1 MKSAAVRRRF
11 PRLFVMALLGVFAAS
26 AGSAMAQGRGARD
39 PNRNQDNGGGRH
51 DEDRRAEHR
60 ALADAVRRVERATG
74 GEVLSAERVQSDG
87 RDVSRVKVVD
97 SSGRVRVYMGD
108 PPPRERN
115 DDPTRADDSNN
126 D

>member
-1 MKSAAVRRRF
+1 MKFAAVHRPS
-11 PRLFVMALLGVFAAS
+11 PRLVAVALLAVFAAS
-26 AGSAMAQGRGARD
+26 AGSAMAQGRGQRD
-39 PNRNQDNGGGRH
+39 QNDRSGGRN
-51 DEDRRAEHR
+51 DQDRHAEHR

-97 SSGRVRVYMGD
+97 ASGRVRVYMGD
-108 PPPRERN
+108 PPPRERKK
-115 DDPTRADDSNN
+115 DDRTRGNDSNT

>member
-1 MKSAAVRRRF
+1 MKFVAAHRPA
-11 PRLFVMALLGVFAAS
+11 PRLVAIVLLATVAAG
-26 AGSAMAQGRGARD
+26 AGGAMAQGRDQRDQNERSGRNDQARHAD
-39 PNRNQDNGGGRH
+39 
-51 DEDRRAEHR
+51 HR

-97 SSGRVRVYMGD
+97 ASGRVRVYMGD
-108 PPPRERN
+108 PPPRERK
-115 DDPTRADDSNN
+115 DDRTRRDDSNK

>member
-1 MKSAAVRRRF
+1 MKIPVLSCPAQHLLAVAVLAVLAAGTGDVSAQAHGQRDH
-11 PRLFVMALLGVFAAS
+11 S
-26 AGSAMAQGRGARD
+26 AR
-39 PNRNQDNGGGRH
+39 GGRS
-51 DEDRRAEHR
+51 EDRQADHR

-97 SSGRVRVYMGD
+97 ASGRVRVYMD
-108 PPPRERN
+108 DALPRERR
-115 DDPTRADDSNN
+115 DDRGRTRRDDSDN

>member
-1 MKSAAVRRRF
+1 MKPVAAQRPS
-11 PRLFVMALLGVFAAS
+11 PRLVAIALLAVFAAS
-26 AGSAMAQGRGARD
+26 AGSAMAQGRGQRD
-39 PNRNQDNGGGRH
+39 QNERSGRSDQQRH
-51 DEDRRAEHR
+51 ADQR

-97 SSGRVRVYMGD
+97 ASGRVRVYMGD
-108 PPPRERN
+108 PPPRERR
-115 DDPTRADDSNN
+115 DGRTRADDSNK

>member
-1 MKSAAVRRRF
+1 MKFSAVHRPS
-11 PRLFVMALLGVFAAS
+11 PRLVAIVALAVFAAS
-26 AGSAMAQGRGARD
+26 AGSAMAQGRSQRD
-39 PNRNQDNGGGRH
+39 HNERSGRSDQDRH
-51 DEDRRAEHR
+51 ADHR

-97 SSGRVRVYMGD
+97 ASGRVRVYMGD
-108 PPPRERN
+108 PPPRQRQRQ
-115 DDPTRADDSNN
+115 DDRTRRDDSNK

>member
-1 MKSAAVRRRF
+1 MKSAAIQRPRIDRPR
-11 PRLFVMALLGVFAAS
+11 PRLVAIALLSVFAAG
-26 AGSAMAQGRGARD
+26 AGSAMAQGRDQNERGERSD
-39 PNRNQDNGGGRH
+39 QQRH
-51 DEDRRAEHR
+51 ADRR

-97 SSGRVRVYMGD
+97 ASGRVRVYMGD
-108 PPPRERN
+108 PPSRDRR
-115 DDPTRADDSNN
+115 DDRTRGDDSNN